1 MFLFIGGH
9 NTTQTFQFLAAYR
22 DFCPFSS
29 LFHSLVDSGLLSLA
43 RCSLDWILCE
53 RESWIKPFLCRA
65 HRPFARGGREGQKR
79 KQGLQRGERG
89 REIHRG
95 TRDASNPTNRPPWS
109 SISKRFLS
117 QIWYQIL
124 ATCFRDPIIQNCIEA
139 FEDKIGNSD
148 IRTHAECTQWN

>member
-1 MFLFIGGH
+1 MNFSVSIHGGH

-65 HRPFARGGREGQKR
+65 HRPFARGGRKGGPKAEARAAKGRARERDTSRDEGCFQPNK
-79 KQGLQRGERG
+79 
-89 REIHRG
+89 
-95 TRDASNPTNRPPWS
+95 PT
-109 SISKRFLS
+109 
-117 QIWYQIL
+117 
-124 ATCFRDPIIQNCIEA
+124 TMV
-139 FEDKIGNSD
+139 
-148 IRTHAECTQWN
+148 